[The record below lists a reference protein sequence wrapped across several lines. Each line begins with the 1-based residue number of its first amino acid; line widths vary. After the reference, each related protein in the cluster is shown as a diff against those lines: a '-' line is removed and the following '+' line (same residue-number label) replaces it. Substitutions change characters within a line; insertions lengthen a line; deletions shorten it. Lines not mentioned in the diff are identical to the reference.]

1 MDVNITVWFFVAIG
15 IWMLT
20 SVVRSAYEFLKRK
33 KPGVRENKKL
43 LAIMMIVMFL
53 MWAAWG
59 FASFADSVKMTFITW
74 PRYIGAG
81 AFVIGLG
88 LFIFSDVAKKGV
100 MDKGFLVTKGIYSR
114 LRHPMYLGQLLMAVG
129 LPFFARGLVTLCL
142 SSVWIAQLLYWRG
155 LEEKELLARYPEYA
169 DYRKRTWF

>member
-1 MDVNITVWFFVAIG
+1 MDVNITAWFFIAIG

-20 SVVRSAYEFLKRK
+20 CVVRTAYEFLKRK
-33 KPGVRENKKL
+33 KPELLKNKGL
-43 LAIMMIVMFL
+43 FIVMMAVMFF

-59 FASFADSVKMTFITW
+59 FASFADPIEISSIGW

-100 MDKGFLVTKGIYSR
+100 IDKGFLVTKGIYSR
-114 LRHPMYLGQLLMAVG
+114 LRHPMYLGQFLMAVG
-129 LPFFARGLVTLCL
+129 LPFFTRGLVTLCL
-142 SSVWIAQLLYWRG
+142 SLVWIAQLYYWRW
-155 LEEKELLARYPEYA
+155 LEEQELLAKYPEYA